1 METGDCG
8 NLSSKTMAIFK
19 EYLVVFLWYLIS
31 ILNVLFCISVY
42 FIFVLCFGN
51 IICTKKAMPIKYV

>member
-19 EYLVVFLWYLIS
+19 EYLVVILWFLIS
-31 ILNVLFCISVY
+31 ILNILFCISVY
-42 FIFVLCFGN
+42 F
-51 IICTKKAMPIKYV
+51 CTNALEILYVQKKPCQ